1 MPHPARWSAS
11 AFRAVLAALAVPALL
26 FGTAAPAHAAPP
38 PPPSLA
44 EAREQ
49 LAALTVEAEGSSSSY
64 DRDLF
69 PHWSPVEGNCNTRE
83 TVLRR
88 DGTGVEVGSDCY
100 PDAGSWTSPYDG
112 ATTSVPSEVSVDHMV
127 PLAEAWVSG
136 ADTWSTAQRED
147 FANDLSSPQLW
158 AVSGSSNSSKGDR
171 DPAEWLP
178 PRSEIHCDYVR
189 SWINVKYVWDLSVN
203 SAERTA
209 LGDLLDSAC

>member
-1 MPHPARWSAS
+1 MPHPVRWSAS
-11 AFRAVLAALAVPALL
+11 AGTAVLAVLAFL

-38 PPPSLA
+38 PPPSVA
-44 EAREQ
+44 EARDQ
-49 LAALTVEAEGSSSSY
+49 LAALTVEAESSSSSY

-69 PHWSPVEGNCNTRE
+69 PHWSAVEGTCNTRE

-88 DGTGVEVGSDCY
+88 DGSGVEVGSDCY

-112 ATTSVPSEVSVDHMV
+112 VTTSVPSQVSIDHMV
-127 PLAEAWVSG
+127 ALAEAWASG
-136 ADTWSTAQRED
+136 ADTWSTARRED

-158 AVSGSSNSSKGDR
+158 AVSATSNSSKGDR

-178 PRSEIHCDYVR
+178 PRSQVHCDYAR
-189 SWINVKYVWDLSVN
+189 SWINVKYVWDLSVD
-203 SAERTA
+203 SAERAA